1 MKVSSSTNCVK
12 FKTFLDGSSKYFSTV
27 SIICCVSLIRHSYIF
42 QPLCS
47 KLQTMNYEA
56 TTLGTARTVSILQ

>member
-1 MKVSSSTNCVK
+1 MLLTGIHEGSHLLPIV
-12 FKTFLDGSSKYFSTV
+12 LSSK
-27 SIICCVSLIRHSYIF
+27 

-56 TTLGTARTVSILQ
+56 TTLGTARTASILQ